1 MNTFAIYTNIIL
13 TEKPGWLEE
22 FKNKHN
28 KIKYDDHVTLIQ
40 PRKIP
45 EGEIE
50 EIKNTL
56 ARFFQSVTRKQ
67 IPVTFDRIDIDE
79 SGVEDNDG
87 CILVLT
93 DNRDIFE
100 LQKSLVSMLTKYNDY
115 VTPKTESYEKDFRP
129 HITIVDNLDKER
141 FDFAKAELKGDV
153 VIKGIITKVILG
165 VVCDDEKREFEFV
178 LSI

>member
-1 MNTFAIYTNIIL
+1 MTTFGIYTDIIL
-13 TEKPGWLEE
+13 TDKPEWLDAYRSR
-22 FKNKHN
+22 HN
-28 KIKYDDHVTLIQ
+28 QIKYDDHVTLIQ
-40 PRKIP
+40 SRKIP

-56 ARFFQSVTRKQ
+56 ARFFQSATRKQ
-67 IPVTFDRIDIDE
+67 IPVTFDRIDIDD

-129 HITIVDNLDKER
+129 HITIVDNLDKGR
-141 FDFAKAELKGDV
+141 FDKAKADLKSEV
-153 VIKGIITKVILG
+153 TIKGIITKVILG
-165 VVCDDEKREFEFV
+165 VVCDGEKREFEFV